1 MNGIPT
7 FEELRDRFFG
17 EGVDALK
24 AKAGRLPNSTE
35 ATELRRDAERKA
47 EKEIGRLLTERNAK

>member
-7 FEELRDRFFG
+7 FEELRNRYFG

-24 AKAGRLPNSTE
+24 AKEGRLPNSTE
-35 ATELRRDAERKA
+35 ATEIRRDADRKA
-47 EKEIGRLLTERNAK
+47 EKEIGRLLTERAGK